1 MSVAAQLAGE
11 IRKLKGVSDVFI
23 PQDLDAPALKL
34 DVDRDRVGQLG
45 LNTREVVSNVIT
57 SLVSNQMIA
66 PTFWVDPKSGNDY
79 FLTVQYP
86 EGRVQTVEDLKS
98 IPLRASNCRGRPRS
112 TR

>member
-1 MSVAAQLAGE
+1 MRPPRGSLAKSVS
-11 IRKLKGVSDVFI
+11 LKGVSDVFI
-23 PQDLDAPALKL
+23 PQDLDAPLLKL

-98 IPLRASNCRGRPRS
+98 IPLRDLETGRGRPR
-112 TR
+112 